1 MEVRDAQE
9 ANQIVQGVLLN
20 LGQTFPQQGRPGSD
34 ARTAI
39 GDLKATS
46 YVQLRNNTIGP
57 PLQDCFEQAQAAGAS
72 LVQIGYVRRQVEALP
87 VPVTVGGTIIKNSC
101 IELCLATQAEIIT
114 AMTFTSRQDV
124 DIIIAT
130 MKTPFDNAVTIS
142 ADEMDQETF
151 QALLGLW
158 AATTNYLVT
167 TARPL
172 PRMINYEFASVLPT
186 LVIAHRLYQDAGRAD
201 QVRDENKIIHPAFCP
216 VYGQAL
222 SS

>member
-1 MEVRDAQE
+1 MEVKDAQE

-39 GDLKATS
+39 GDLKATA
-46 YVQLRNNTIGP
+46 YVHLRNNTIGP
-57 PLQDCFEQAQAAGAS
+57 PLQDCFEQSQAAGAS
-72 LVQIGYVRRQVEALP
+72 LTQIGFVRREVEALP
-87 VPVTVGGTIIKNSC
+87 APVTVGGTIIKNSC

-124 DIIIAT
+124 DDIIAT

-151 QALLGLW
+151 QAILGLW

-172 PRMINYEFASVLPT
+172 PLMTSYQFASVMPT
-186 LVIAHRLYQDAGRAD
+186 LVIAYRLYQDAGRAD

-216 VYGQAL
+216 VYGRAL
-222 SS
+222 SA

>member
-1 MEVRDAQE
+1 MEVPDAQE
-9 ANQIVQGVLLN
+9 ANQIVQRVLLD

-39 GDLKATS
+39 GDLKATA
-46 YVQLRNNTIGP
+46 YVHLRNNTIGP
-57 PLQDCFEQAQAAGAS
+57 PLQDCFEQAQTAGAS
-72 LVQIGYVRRQVEALP
+72 LVAIGYIRRTLEAMAAP
-87 VPVTVGGTIIKNSC
+87 RTVGATLIKNTC

-114 AMTFTSRQDV
+114 AMTFVSRQDV
-124 DIIIAT
+124 EAILET
-130 MKTPFDNAVTIS
+130 MRAPFDAAVTTS

-151 QALLGLW
+151 QAILGLW
-158 AATTNYLVT
+158 SATTDYLVT

-172 PRMINYEFASVLPT
+172 PRMTNYQFATNLPT
-186 LVIAHRLYQDAGRAD
+186 LVIAYRLYQDAGRAD
-201 QVRDENKIIHPAFCP
+201 EIRDENKVVHPAFCP